1 MSPER
6 PPYREKRS
14 GYTSL
19 ELLTVLALG
28 AIVLGGLVVSYGT
41 LTRNLPRVSSFVS
54 VPLGSDRMLH
64 FYGQSNS
71 TRETCVAPHYGSL
84 AQAERLRESFNNDVI
99 SATAVFCLPRDSFNT
114 WRPATIAYDPDTDEE
129 LDTPQRFRAHIIAKA
144 SAPAGLFRDYRNPLN
159 TSATAPSANASIFIL
174 GYSKLEGKL
183 KVNALYDIDVVRFTG
198 SNHPAGFHASVK
210 RYAEDPRGVTHPLS
224 FAAGYDV
231 FYPPSVPNPTA
242 TSQWATD
249 GFTPLFI
256 TFERFTRQAIRETP
270 DTINRFKA
278 AAERPFYFVWWPDPA
293 ARHLGAQPN
302 SLSPSD
308 PRQAYNHM
316 AGRTSF
322 MFTVPMFPAL

>member
-1 MSPER
+1 MKAA
-6 PPYREKRS
+6 PPVPSKGDK

-41 LTRNLPRVSSFVS
+41 LTRNLPRVTSFVS
-54 VPLGSDRMLH
+54 VPLGSDRMVN
-64 FYGQSNS
+64 FYGASS
-71 TRETCVAPHYGSL
+71 ASRETCVAPHYGSL
-84 AQAERLRESFNNDVI
+84 AQAERLREAFNNDVLG
-99 SATAVFCLPRDSFNT
+99 ATAVFCLPRESHNT
-114 WRPATIAYDPDTDEE
+114 WRPETIPYDPDAHEE
-129 LDTPQRFRAHIIAKA
+129 LDTPQKFRAHIIANA
-144 SAPAGLFRDYRNPLN
+144 GAPAALFRDYRNPLN
-159 TSATAPSANASIFIL
+159 TTATAPSPNASIFIL
-174 GYSKLEGKL
+174 GYSKVAGKL
-183 KVNALYDIDVVRFTG
+183 KVNALYDIDVVRFT
-198 SNHPAGFHASVK
+198 STNQPAGFHASVK
-210 RYAEDPRGVTHPLS
+210 RYSDDPRNGDYPLT

-231 FYPPSVPNPTA
+231 FYPPSIPNPTSA
-242 TSQWATD
+242 SQWATD
-249 GFTPLFI
+249 GFTPLFV

-278 AAERPFYFVWWPDPA
+278 AAERPFYFIWWPDPA

-302 SLSPSD
+302 TLPPGD